1 MMNTDQ
7 VREFLELET
16 YAREHGY
23 IVKDSKAG
31 WHYVYKRGTPF
42 PLADCLSHWEA
53 VRVAYHLAKSFTPGE
68 G

>member
-1 MMNTDQ
+1 MNNDQ

-16 YAREHGY
+16 YARERGY

-31 WHYVYKRGTPF
+31 LHYVYKQGKPF

-53 VRVAYHLAKSFTPGE
+53 VRVAYHLAKAFTNGE